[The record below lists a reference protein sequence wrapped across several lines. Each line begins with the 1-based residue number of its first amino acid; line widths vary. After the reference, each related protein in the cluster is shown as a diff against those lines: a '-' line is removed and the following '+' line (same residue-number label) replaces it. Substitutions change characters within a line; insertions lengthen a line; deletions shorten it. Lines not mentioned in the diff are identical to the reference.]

1 MLLTKKMS
9 QVKLRRTKEGVTGK
23 MGLSWIGHCM
33 EHFGLEEMVKEVY
46 GDKKKSNREIGAYEK
61 IMAGAMNKDSRGG
74 CIYKL
79 HK

>member
-1 MLLTKKMS
+1 MS

-33 EHFGLEEMVKEVY
+33 EHFGLEEMVNEVY

-61 IMAGAMNKDSRGG
+61 DYGRSNDKDSRRRQDRRYRDVKSG
-74 CIYKL
+74 
-79 HK
+79 